1 MFRLFTSRV
10 TLVVPAL
17 VTFALAVLV
26 LVAAIAPLSAL
37 AARRDAVT
45 LLYAQSPCTRVYAAP
60 SKSAPLITQLMGG
73 NDVTVVDTTATWTH
87 VLIWGG
93 LGGYIQS
100 SALGS
105 QPPDP
110 ALEGDCT
117 FPGLADNQ
125 ELPLPTGNGPWPLTA
140 QAQVTSAGHVY
151 AQPDGASSVV
161 SPLVAGA
168 GVTISQWAP
177 DSATQPW
184 YHIQAGSATGWV
196 PATSLRLTL
205 PDPATQTAQGA
216 PIWKPIAGKGMWF
229 TNYLPHHSDVAA
241 MMRAAKA
248 DGITHVY
255 AEVAISGSGFYAN
268 NTLDRLLPAA
278 HAQGIKVLAWV
289 YPTLADVGDDI
300 RVSAQVATYKSPSGD
315 TSDGLAADIEG
326 VNADGLLD
334 SGAVYAYGQALRG
347 LLGANELMVAAV
359 FHPFA
364 RPSYPYA
371 ALAAS
376 FNVLAPMDYWH
387 SHSQRAYSPSDV
399 RRFVMTSITTIRA
412 AMTVSGVGS
421 QLPIEEL
428 GQTYNMFTDDFTAGP
443 DAPTYDELTADM
455 RAAKD
460 LGCIGV
466 SYFEWQTATQ
476 AQWSALAEFSW

>member
-1 MFRLFTSRV
+1 
-10 TLVVPAL
+10 
-17 VTFALAVLV
+17 
-26 LVAAIAPLSAL
+26 
-37 AARRDAVT
+37 
-45 LLYAQSPCTRVYAAP
+45 
-60 SKSAPLITQLMGG
+60 
-73 NDVTVVDTTATWTH
+73 
-87 VLIWGG
+87 
-93 LGGYIQS
+93 
-100 SALGS
+100 
-105 QPPDP
+105 
-110 ALEGDCT
+110 
-117 FPGLADNQ
+117 
-125 ELPLPTGNGPWPLTA
+125 
-140 QAQVTSAGHVY
+140 
-151 AQPDGASSVV
+151 
-161 SPLVAGA
+161 
-168 GVTISQWAP
+168 
-177 DSATQPW
+177 
-184 YHIQAGSATGWV
+184 
-196 PATSLRLTL
+196 
-205 PDPATQTAQGA
+205 
-216 PIWKPIAGKGMWF
+216 MWF

-255 AEVAISGSGFYAN
+255 AEVAISGNGFYAN

-315 TSDGLAADIEG
+315 TPDGLAADIEG

-347 LLGANELMVAAV
+347 LLGPNELMVAAV
-359 FHPFA
+359 FHPYA

-387 SHSQRAYSPSDV
+387 SHSQRVYSPSDV
-399 RRFVMTSITTIRA
+399 RRFVITSITTIRA
-412 AMTVSGVGS
+412 AMEVSGVGS

-460 LGCIGV
+460 LGCIGA
-466 SYFEWQTATQ
+466 SYFEWQTTTQ